1 MMRALEEIRVVQ
13 PLATTEGN
21 FAQHPAL
28 HQMQDRSIDRRT
40 GCGGVAF
47 AKPLTEFLGSE
58 MFVRPEDQCRHR
70 LTLLREAES
79 LGGEERLRLSEH
91 RFQRR
96 LIHNGGE

>member
-1 MMRALEEIRVVQ
+1 MRALEKIRVVQ
-13 PLATTEGN
+13 PLAAAKGN
-21 FAQHPAL
+21 FAQHPTL
-28 HQMQDRSIDRRT
+28 HQMQDRPIDCRA

-47 AKPLTEFLGSE
+47 AEPLTELLGPE
-58 MFVRPEDQCRHR
+58 MLMRPEDQCRHR